1 MIFRIKTIFLPVFLT
16 QMAETTHIGLGQL
29 LRLHVFAFTT
39 GIVPTVFTSF
49 SLNEYSLLVISC
61 L

>member
-29 LRLHVFAFTT
+29 LRLHVLAFTT
-39 GIVPTVFTSF
+39 GIVPTVLTSF
-49 SLNEYSLLVISC
+49 SLNE
-61 L
+61 